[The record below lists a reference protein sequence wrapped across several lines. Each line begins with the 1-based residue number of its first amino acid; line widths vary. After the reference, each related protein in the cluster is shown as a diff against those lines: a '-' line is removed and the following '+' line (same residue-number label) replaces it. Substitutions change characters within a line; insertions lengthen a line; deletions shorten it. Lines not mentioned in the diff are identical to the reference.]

1 MATPSMLIVPDRY
14 KSGVLYSQLPES
26 GAVDLDVTRA
36 TTAYRTNASGI
47 LESVASGV
55 PRLDY
60 PAAGGCPSLLV
71 EPAATNLVLRSE
83 EFDNAYWTKTGGAI
97 TANATAA
104 PDGTTTAEE
113 FTEDS
118 ANTTHEIR
126 STAITTAGG
135 IRTFSCFVKKGN
147 ARYIQLINLS
157 FGNSNCSAIFDLETK
172 TVTAS
177 RADSSSGPV
186 YTFISAKIEEAPNGY
201 LKISLTNS
209 TSSGNTQFIIAHS
222 NAATFAGAILTEG
235 VITYTGDGTSNSFVW
250 GAQVE
255 TGRVATSYI
264 PTTTATA
271 TRNADVI
278 SKTAVSGFIGQSE
291 GTLYAEINVDKL
303 LGIQS
308 RYIFN
313 ISDGTADNRI
323 YLAFSGASSNILRAR
338 VWSGGVLQATIDTT
352 TISTLGIRKLAM
364 GYANNDVVFYM
375 NGVQIGTDNSASI
388 PACSQVN
395 LGSSQGNLAQIND
408 RIRAAAIYT
417 TRLSNTE
424 LASLTSL

>member
-1 MATPSMLIVPDRY
+1 LYSIVPDDGSGDFTVARNSTATYLGADGLIKTAAIDEPRIEFNLDGSY
-14 KSGVLYSQLPES
+14 KG
-26 GAVDLDVTRA
+26 
-36 TTAYRTNASGI
+36 
-47 LESVASGV
+47 
-55 PRLDY
+55 
-60 PAAGGCPSLLV
+60 LLV
-71 EPAATNLVLRSE
+71 EPQRTNLVFYSE
-83 EFDNAYWTKTGGAI
+83 EFDDAYWTKQNGAV
-97 TANATAA
+97 TANTQVA
-104 PDGTTTAEE
+104 PDGTTTAD
-113 FTEDS
+113 TLTSDGGS
-118 ANTTHEIR
+118 VTADKSCIR
-126 STAITTAGG
+126 RQNVVAADGNIYSRSI
-135 IRTFSCFVKKGN
+135 FLKKGN
-147 ARYIQLINLS
+147 TRYGWISALNVS
-157 FGNSNCSAIFDLETK
+157 FVNNRCIIFDFDDEVVTFQNTIEGFAVEKFEDGWYRLSIAVIANSDLARNFSAGMTK
-172 TVTAS
+172 SPT
-177 RADSSSGPV
+177 
-186 YTFISAKIEEAPNGY
+186 
-201 LKISLTNS
+201 
-209 TSSGNTQFIIAHS
+209 
-222 NAATFAGAILTEG
+222 TFADHDS
-235 VITYTGDGTSNSFVW
+235 GDFIHIW
-250 GAQVE
+250 GAQFE
-255 TGRVATSYI
+255 TGSVATSYI
-264 PTTTATA
+264 PTVAAAA

-278 SKTAVSGFIGQSE
+278 SKTGVSGFIGQSQ

-352 TISTLGIRKLAM
+352 TISTLGIRKLAI

-395 LGSSQGNLAQIND
+395 LGSSQGNLAQLND